1 MEEEGVYVGIF
12 SVSKQNDKKFESLLI
27 EGERIEAVYRLRH
40 DQICFTNKRLIF
52 GDNRVFSKKKVRV
65 SLPYRSI
72 ESFAIQEA
80 GVFDQDTGMLL
91 VTSSKV
97 FELDFSKETDLSDVQ
112 AILTKHLC

>member
-1 MEEEGVYVGIF
+1 MGIF
-12 SVSKQNDKKFESLLI
+12 SVSKQNDHKKFESLLI
-27 EGERIEAVYRLRH
+27 EGERVEAVYRLRH

-65 SLPYRSI
+65 SLPYRS
-72 ESFAIQEA
+72 
-80 GVFDQDTGMLL
+80 TGMLL

-97 FELDFSKETDLSDVQ
+97 FELDFSKDTDLSDVQ

>member
-1 MEEEGVYVGIF
+1 MGIF
-12 SVSKQNDKKFESLLI
+12 SVSKQNDHKKFESLLI
-27 EGERIEAVYRLRH
+27 EGERIETVYRLRH

-97 FELDFSKETDLSDVQ
+97 FELDFSKDTDLSDVQ

>member
-1 MEEEGVYVGIF
+1 MGIF
-12 SVSKQNDKKFESLLI
+12 SVSKNNDTKKFESLLI

-52 GDNRVFSKKKVRV
+52 VDNRAFSKKKVRV

-80 GVFDQDTGMLL
+80 SVFDQETGMLI
-91 VTSSKV
+91 VTNAKI
-97 FELDFSKETDLSDVQ
+97 FELDFSKDTDLSDIQ
-112 AILTKHLC
+112 AILTKHLCL

>member
-1 MEEEGVYVGIF
+1 
-12 SVSKQNDKKFESLLI
+12 
-27 EGERIEAVYRLRH
+27 
-40 DQICFTNKRLIF
+40 
-52 GDNRVFSKKKVRV
+52 
-65 SLPYRSI
+65 PYRSI

-97 FELDFSKETDLSDVQ
+97 FELDFSKDTDLSDVQ